1 MSMELAGKI
10 LWPLKQAFHLSL
22 KTINEAIS
30 QHGVTASQ
38 VGLMRQLADEPG
50 LSGAQLARR
59 LLITPQAAQ
68 LALAELARRGLVER
82 KQDPQHGRILLAYL
96 TEEGR
101 AVTSA
106 ALDDAL
112 AAHETVFGVLTSDE
126 RKLLHNLLT
135 RVVEQGGGRDR
146 STDHADY

>member
-1 MSMELAGKI
+1 MEFTDKL

-30 QHGVTASQ
+30 EHGVAASQ

-50 LSGAQLARR
+50 LSGAELARR

-68 LALAELARRGLVER
+68 LALAELARRGLIER

-96 TEEGR
+96 TDEGR

-106 ALDDAL
+106 ALVDAL

-126 RKLLHNLLT
+126 RQLLHDLLN
-135 RVVEQGGGRDR
+135 RVVEQGGGHDR
-146 STDHADY
+146 FTDHDDL

>member
-1 MSMELAGKI
+1 MELTDKI

-22 KTINEAIS
+22 KTINEAIGK
-30 QHGVTASQ
+30 HGVTASQ

-50 LSGAQLARR
+50 LSGAELARR

-68 LALAELARRGLVER
+68 FALAELARRGLIER

-96 TEEGR
+96 TDEGR
-101 AVTSA
+101 AVITA
-106 ALDDAL
+106 ALVDAL
-112 AAHETVFGVLTSDE
+112 AAHEAVFGVLTSDE
-126 RKLLHNLLT
+126 RQVLHDLLS

-146 STDHADY
+146 FTDQRDL

>member
-1 MSMELAGKI
+1 MSMELTDKI

-30 QHGVTASQ
+30 KHGVTASQ

-50 LSGAQLARR
+50 LSGAELARR
-59 LLITPQAAQ
+59 LMITPQAAQ
-68 LALAELARRGLVER
+68 LALAELARRDLVER
-82 KQDPQHGRILLAYL
+82 KQDPRHGRILLAYL
-96 TEEGR
+96 TDEGR

-126 RKLLHNLLT
+126 RKLLHDLLT
-135 RVVEQGGGRDR
+135 RVVEQGGGDG
-146 STDHADY
+146 STDHVEH